1 MNVQERDALLKF
13 LASLRQTPIKAKDAV
28 AENIIRDALAQQ
40 PDALYQLVLRSM
52 ALQLALDEALSKLK
66 QHESLTEPVQEKP
79 QPSNWGT
86 GLLAQAGTVALGTT
100 VGVVAGGL
108 LLQSVL
114 PDSLDLGDS
123 FFE

>member
-13 LASLRQTPIKAKDAV
+13 LASLRQTPIKTKDAV

-40 PDALYQLVLRSM
+40 PDALYQLVQRSM
-52 ALQLALDEALSKLK
+52 ALQLALDDALAKLK
-66 QHESLTEPVQEKP
+66 LHESLSESVQEKS

-114 PDSLDLGDS
+114 PDSLDLGDNL
-123 FFE
+123 FE